1 MPVLSQMLQ
10 DEASLTTAVEK
21 ALRAL
26 QGAQESRYT
35 KLIFEIRLP
44 TKLKLKN
51 ERYLLAKT
59 FKSIRMECIRMST
72 SLNFSL

>member
-26 QGAQESRYT
+26 QGDQESRYST
-35 KLIFEIRLP
+35 WIFEIRLP

-51 ERYLLAKT
+51 KLSLLATT
-59 FKSIRMECIRMST
+59 FRSGGMERIRVST
-72 SLNFSL
+72 SFNFSL

>member
-1 MPVLSQMLQ
+1 MLLELPVPVLSQMLQ

-26 QGAQESRYT
+26 QGAQESRYS
-35 KLIFEIRLP
+35 KLIFEIRFP

-51 ERYLLAKT
+51 
-59 FKSIRMECIRMST
+59 
-72 SLNFSL
+72 